1 MTAPETPP
9 VLSDEARRFLS
20 APRFG
25 IVSCLNPDGS
35 PLQAVIW
42 YQLEGDAVVFNSL
55 AGRLWP
61 TNIARDPRV
70 SLTVADGY
78 DYVDVRGVAEIDD
91 DPARGLEVI
100 SALTRRYHSDDPAN
114 IAANIARFSGERRV
128 TFTLRPT
135 RVFERLSGK

>member
-1 MTAPETPP
+1 MTAPETLP

-42 YQLEGDAVVFNSL
+42 YRIEGETIVFNSR
-55 AGRLWP
+55 AGRRWP

-78 DYVDVRGVAEIDD
+78 DYVDLRGVAEIVDE
-91 DPARGLEVI
+91 GV
-100 SALTRRYHSDDPAN
+100 
-114 IAANIARFSGERRV
+114 ERRE
-128 TFTLRPT
+128 TLHARLMI
-135 RVFERLSGK
+135 RVERLHLAPHAQAASAESVETLKVL